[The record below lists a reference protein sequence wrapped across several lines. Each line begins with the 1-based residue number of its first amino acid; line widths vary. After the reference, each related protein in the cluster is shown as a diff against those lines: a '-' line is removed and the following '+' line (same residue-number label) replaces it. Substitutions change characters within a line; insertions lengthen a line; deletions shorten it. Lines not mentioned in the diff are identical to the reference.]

1 MLIERI
7 SLSNFRNIER
17 ADIDFGHK
25 INILYGANGQG
36 KTNILEAVFY
46 AGTLKSFRH
55 VRQADLISWQASSA
69 ILRSAVVKE
78 RIRHN
83 LAVEFEA
90 HRKQL
95 EIDGKHASRAADFC
109 SAFSVVA
116 FSPDEMQMVSGSP
129 ELRRRYLDR
138 AIFSSSP
145 DYLKIYQDY
154 YRNLKQRNQLL
165 KMQNYAA
172 LDVWTDQL
180 VITGTRMIRA
190 RIEYVAKL
198 ATLFRTYYSSI
209 SASDEKSDLCYD
221 AKSLSDTANSADIEE
236 KFRQKLT
243 EFKRIERERCI
254 TMVGPHRD
262 DLGFYL
268 NDRPISLHGS
278 QGQQKSF
285 VLALKMAEIEY
296 LKSIRGEFPVLLLDD
311 MTAELDRNRTAHLVE
326 FMLSR
331 EMQVIITTTDPADAR
346 LPETAISSMFH
357 VENGKINSR

>member
-1 MLIERI
+1 
-7 SLSNFRNIER
+7 
-17 ADIDFGHK
+17 
-25 INILYGANGQG
+25 
-36 KTNILEAVFY
+36 
-46 AGTLKSFRH
+46 
-55 VRQADLISWQASSA
+55 
-69 ILRSAVVKE
+69 
-78 RIRHN
+78 
-83 LAVEFEA
+83 
-90 HRKQL
+90 
-95 EIDGKHASRAADFC
+95 
-109 SAFSVVA
+109 
-116 FSPDEMQMVSGSP
+116 MVSGSP

-145 DYLKIYQDY
+145 DYLKVYQDY

-165 KMQNYAA
+165 KMQNYSA
-172 LDVWTDQL
+172 LDVWTEQL
-180 VITGTRMIRA
+180 IITGTRMIKA
-190 RIEYVAKL
+190 RMEYVAKL
-198 ATLFRTYYSSI
+198 ATLFRTYYNSI

-221 AKSLSDTANSADIEE
+221 AKSFSDTVNSTDIEE
-236 KFRQKLT
+236 QFRQKLT
-243 EFKRIERERCI
+243 EFRRIERERFT

-268 NDRPISLHGS
+268 NDRPIDLHGS

-285 VLALKMAEIEY
+285 VLALKMAEIEH

-346 LPETAISSMFH
+346 LPEAAISSMFH

>member
-1 MLIERI
+1 MLIENI
-7 SLSNFRNIER
+7 SLSNFRNIGR
-17 ADIDFGHK
+17 ADIAFGHK

-36 KTNILEAVFY
+36 KTNILESVFY

-55 VRQADLISWQASSA
+55 VRQTDLILWNASSS
-69 ILRSAVVKE
+69 IIRTTVVKE
-78 RIRHN
+78 RIRHT

-90 HRKQL
+90 HRKRL

-109 SAFSVVA
+109 SALSVVA

-145 DYLKIYQDY
+145 DYLKVYQDY

-165 KMQNYAA
+165 KMQNYSA
-172 LDVWTDQL
+172 LDVWTEQL
-180 VITGTRMIRA
+180 IITGTRMIKA
-190 RIEYVAKL
+190 RMEYVAKL
-198 ATLFRTYYSSI
+198 ATLFRTYYNSI

-221 AKSLSDTANSADIEE
+221 AKSFSDTVNSTDIEE
-236 KFRQKLT
+236 QFRQKLT
-243 EFKRIERERCI
+243 EFRRIERERFT

-268 NDRPISLHGS
+268 NDRPIDLHGS

-285 VLALKMAEIEY
+285 VLALKMAEIEH

-346 LPETAISSMFH
+346 LPEAAISSMFH